1 MTGYRLTKLS
11 LAIGLSIA
19 TSSALASPQSFMSA
33 RSFAMG
39 GTGVAVATPSSAP
52 MDNPAMMASD
62 HHSWND
68 DFGLMLPSVNAR
80 AADEEE
86 TVDQVDDIQDVI
98 TDLESLVSGFDP
110 NTDDPQSIQDGAAD
124 LSDRLTEFDRD
135 TMRVNAGLAR
145 ISHSAPTTFADQAW

>member
-1 MTGYRLTKLS
+1 MRHELDKVLPYPFRYVTSILPFYLTGFFMTGYRLTKLS

-98 TDLESLVSGFDP
+98 TDLESL
-110 NTDDPQSIQDGAAD
+110 A
-124 LSDRLTEFDRD
+124 EFFHKRC
-135 TMRVNAGLAR
+135 RYSSNLY
-145 ISHSAPTTFADQAW
+145 